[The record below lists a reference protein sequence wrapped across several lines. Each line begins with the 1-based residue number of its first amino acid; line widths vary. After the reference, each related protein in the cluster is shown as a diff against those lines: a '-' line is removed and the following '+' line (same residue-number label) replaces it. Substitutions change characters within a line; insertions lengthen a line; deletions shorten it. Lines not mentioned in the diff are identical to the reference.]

1 MEAYINSD
9 WADTCQS
16 SIHAV
21 LPFGVIVCDKSI
33 ERKPYTEAVNKV
45 RVSTDYTKETWDKYT
60 TALLNTEAYLNNY
73 TLLTTDETTK
83 DLGTVL
89 KSTYTGLTK
98 RADFTELEKV
108 VEQNKAAY
116 DKGFAGN
123 VTDTDQNK
131 YTVDSWQNFENAYK
145 AGADLLA
152 KYPEKGRNNV
162 AGFTVGPD
170 SAEKA
175 TTQTQIDETATQLKN
190 SGLVVAADASAYESA
205 RSISATIDRTA
216 FPDDGTAITNTVTN
230 GNGTIYKAY
239 NGKDYVNVPATQQGT
254 VDGFTADLLSN
265 MNVGES
271 SQSGRTFAVACTVN
285 GNPFETKEQKTLYYY
300 GTIAHLDFSAYKSQD
315 TVCVVHTAT
324 GDTKIDLAKCNYQL
338 SLLVQR
344 DTTITVTT
352 ATRPNVIVADYFGTI
367 LGAFVGA
374 TSVTVKGNTVT
385 VGDTVITAKDSPKYR
400 FTGWTWSEGTHA
412 VPAGQVAQIVQRG
425 TRTGLDVKYTVSNS
439 GTAANALINGAT
451 QYTAPGINKP
461 LELTSDNAAYWTRTV
476 NGVETL
482 ASYEQNVTL
491 FSANT
496 ETTFTAY
503 ASLNDLPKNLQEQA
517 ESGTPAL
524 NGVGFFADNK
534 FTLSCDYSAGANV
547 TVLEVGVIYSDTKN
561 GKDTLV
567 KGGGDDV
574 KTVVSR
580 NVANWTGSPNSGTF
594 TMTKKGSDTG
604 SHYMRM
610 YVSYRA
616 SRMNTQVPF
625 VVYGDIYQCVNGAV
639 TAVN

>member
-1 MEAYINSD
+1 M
-9 WADTCQS
+9 
-16 SIHAV
+16 
-21 LPFGVIVCDKSI
+21 
-33 ERKPYTEAVNKV
+33 
-45 RVSTDYTKETWDKYT
+45 
-60 TALLNTEAYLNNY
+60 
-73 TLLTTDETTK
+73 
-83 DLGTVL
+83 
-89 KSTYTGLTK
+89 
-98 RADFTELEKV
+98 

-131 YTVDSWQNFENAYK
+131 YTVDSWQNFENAYN
-145 AGADLLA
+145 AGAALLE
-152 KYPEKGRNNV
+152 KYQEKDRNNV
-162 AGFTVGPD
+162 PGFTVGPD
-170 SAEKA
+170 SAEKI
-175 TTQTQIDETATQLKN
+175 TTQTKIDETATQLKN

-230 GNGTIYKAY
+230 GNSTIYKAY
-239 NGKDYVNVPATQQGT
+239 KGKDYVNVPAARQDT
-254 VDGFTADLLSN
+254 VDGFTTNLLSY

-271 SQSGRTFAVACTVN
+271 SQSGRIFTVACTVN
-285 GNPFETKEQKTLYYY
+285 GNPFETREQKTQYNY
-300 GTIAHLDFSAYKSQD
+300 GTIAHLDFSAYQSQD
-315 TVCVVHTAT
+315 TVCVVHTAS

-338 SLLVQR
+338 SLLVQQ

-374 TSVTVKGNTVT
+374 TSVTVHGNTVT
-385 VGDTVITAKDSPKYR
+385 VGDTVITAKDSPKYT
-400 FTGWTWSEGTHA
+400 FTGWTWSEGTH
-412 VPAGQVAQIVQRG
+412 VIPAGQVAQIVQKG
-425 TRTGLDVKYTVSNS
+425 TPTGVDVKYTVSNS

-482 ASYEQNVTL
+482 ASYEQKVTL

-496 ETTFTAY
+496 DTTYTAY

-524 NGVGFFADNK
+524 NGVGFFADKK
-534 FTLSCDYSAGANV
+534 FTLSCDYSAGAEV
-547 TVLEVGVIYSDTKN
+547 TVLEVGVIYSATKN

-574 KTVVSR
+574 QTVVSR

-610 YVSYRA
+610 YVSYRT

-625 VVYGDIYQCVNGAV
+625 VVYGDIYQCVNGVVSAV
-639 TAVN
+639 H